1 MEQKADFG
9 IVGLAVMGENLALNI
24 EGRGFTV
31 AVYNRTASRVAAFL
45 DGRGRGHR
53 FLGAA
58 TPAAGGPTSLL
69 LADVE
74 KQHILAVLA
83 QCAGNKTR
91 AADLLGVSRKTLDR
105 KCAEWGV

>member
-1 MEQKADFG
+1 MNLSVTILG
-9 IVGLAVMGENLALNI
+9 GLVLA
-24 EGRGFTV
+24 TCVAHV
-31 AVYNRTASRVAAFL
+31 AVK
-45 DGRGRGHR
+45 
-53 FLGAA
+53 AA
-58 TPAAGGPTSLL
+58 TPAAGGPASLL

-74 KQHILAVLA
+74 KQHILAVLG

>member
-1 MEQKADFG
+1 M
-9 IVGLAVMGENLALNI
+9 VRSLVRLPPAVPGDRPDTNPPCRPTPT
-24 EGRGFTV
+24 RGPT
-31 AVYNRTASRVAAFL
+31 
-45 DGRGRGHR
+45 
-53 FLGAA
+53 GAPA
-58 TPAAGGPTSLL
+58 TGGPASLL